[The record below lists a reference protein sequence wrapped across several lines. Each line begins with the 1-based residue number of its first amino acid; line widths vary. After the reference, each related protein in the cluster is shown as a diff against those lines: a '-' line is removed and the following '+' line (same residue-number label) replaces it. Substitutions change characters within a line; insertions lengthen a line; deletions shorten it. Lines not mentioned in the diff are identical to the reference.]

1 MLKSGGEKIIYLKF
15 VKMKKKV
22 IILHPQDTKKC
33 KPVYNLHFEDEP
45 ENKRTMFKA

>member
-1 MLKSGGEKIIYLKF
+1 MLKFGGWKNNLPKICKNE
-15 VKMKKKV
+15 KKV